1 MLTVHRVIC
10 VSLFDVR
17 NFATIFKERNSE
29 VRLFFFSFLLHKGS
43 FTSTANLEIVGVPML
58 DVVRVCHRPSL
69 SAGEDPW
76 SILTD

>member
-29 VRLFFFSFLLHKGS
+29 VRWGFFHFHKGC
-43 FTSTANLEIVGVPML
+43 FINAVNLNVAEK
-58 DVVRVCHRPSL
+58 SL
-69 SAGEDPW
+69 SLKPGENLSLPANR
-76 SILTD
+76 SST